1 MDKGIFATVEHRRL
15 MELKNCGAIDCVQLA
30 GLAEL
35 MFFDIKDAIK
45 ERRASGEKKSWFYR
59 LVSCDLPIE
68 QQVDLM
74 FPERKDL
81 VLHLS
86 EVDVP
91 SELCPIEDDLKKRF
105 LFLDRAARY
114 AREAQKVLDMFKRH
128 HDVIVDSDRS
138 LVIEWVLQ
146 NQAAIRC
153 EIGKGV

>member
-15 MELKNCGAIDCVQLA
+15 MELKNCGAIDAVQLA

-35 MFFDIKDAIK
+35 MFIDIKGVIK
-45 ERRASGEKKSWFYR
+45 VRRAGVKQSWIAR
-59 LVSCDLPIE
+59 LLSSDLPME

-86 EVDVP
+86 EIDVP
-91 SELCPIEDDLKKRF
+91 SELCPIEDEVKQRF

-114 AREAQKVLDMFKRH
+114 AREAHKVLDMFKRH
-128 HDVIVDSDRS
+128 HEVIVDSDRS

-146 NQAAIRC
+146 NQAAIRS
-153 EIGKGV
+153 EISKGV